1 MQKFPKYKC
10 ITSLI
15 GTKILKK
22 SETSVRISEGVQYSG
37 TSLIRTIIY
46 STKLGPYNVIS
57 IDITLVNTNSG

>member
-37 TSLIRTIIY
+37 TSLIRTMI